1 MVAPASVPASDEYE
15 CRHGQHSSTERTTQL
30 RRSIEHCSPPTISG
44 LADACRRKMPAGT
57 PALLT
62 ARRVYNS
69 LEIDF
74 ATETESVSPLRKP
87 KKFRAAKEARRRARI
102 AIGTPQTERVIPD
115 KRKKPPKH
123 RKKLIEEALE

>member
-1 MVAPASVPASDEYE
+1 M
-15 CRHGQHSSTERTTQL
+15 
-30 RRSIEHCSPPTISG
+30 
-44 LADACRRKMPAGT
+44 K
-57 PALLT
+57 

-69 LEIDF
+69 PLSGFI
-74 ATETESVSPLRKP
+74 AETALVSPIRKP

-123 RKKLIEEALE
+123 KKKVIEEALE